1 MSSSESD
8 ALQATRQ
15 LADLSRAGLPLSEG
29 LRAAADELG
38 SGRLSRMFRQMAR
51 DSESGQ
57 PLEEILQRH
66 QQQLPPHVV
75 GLVQAARRTGHLEQ
89 ALTRVLEQQ
98 LRLREL
104 SRRVTAALVYP
115 VFVLGSAVVLLM
127 LLQFLL
133 LGQLTALVAEM
144 ELAEDHLVFVTRM
157 LLWWHE
163 EGSYLV
169 GGVVIALLVLV
180 LLIRLV
186 LGRAVWRRI
195 LATIPLLGPIW
206 HWGGVAQWSRLLGM
220 LVEQQVPLPDALRLA
235 ADGSFDANVAEVSRQ
250 LASGVDQGR
259 VLSEMLAST
268 YRLPAS
274 LVPLV
279 RWGEQS
285 GDLAGALNGVA
296 EMFEGRLRLRS
307 GLLRLVLPPMALL
320 LIAAGVAVLM
330 AALFLPLIELIQVM
344 EMLI

>member
-1 MSSSESD
+1 MSRSESD

-15 LADLSRAGLPLSEG
+15 LADLTRAGLPLSEG

-57 PLEEILQRH
+57 PLEEILHRNQQR
-66 QQQLPPHVV
+66 LPPHIV

-104 SRRVTAALVYP
+104 SRRVTAALTYP

-127 LLQFLL
+127 LLQLLL
-133 LGQLTALVAEM
+133 LGQLTALVADL
-144 ELAEDHLVFVTRM
+144 ELADDHFVFVTRM
-157 LLWWHE
+157 LVWWHE
-163 EGSYLV
+163 GGSYLV
-169 GGVVIALLVLV
+169 GGAVVVLLVLA

-186 LGRAVWRRI
+186 LGRAVWRRM

-206 HWGGVAQWSRLLGM
+206 HWAGVAQWSRLLGL
-220 LVEQQVPLPDALRLA
+220 LVEQQIPLPDALRLA
-235 ADGSFDANVAEVSRQ
+235 ASGSFDANVAEVSRQ
-250 LASGVDQGR
+250 LASGADQGR
-259 VLSEMLAST
+259 LLSEMLAST

-285 GDLAGALNGVA
+285 GDLAGALNGA
-296 EMFEGRLRLRS
+296 ADMFEGRLRLRS

-320 LIAAGVAVLM
+320 LIAAGVALLM